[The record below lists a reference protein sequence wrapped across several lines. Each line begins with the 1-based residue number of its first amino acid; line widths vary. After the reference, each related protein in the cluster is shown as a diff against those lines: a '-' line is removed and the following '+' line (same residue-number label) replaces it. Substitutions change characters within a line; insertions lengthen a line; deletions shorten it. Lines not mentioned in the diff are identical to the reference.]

1 MHWIV
6 GKYWAVDKHE
16 GWKFKT
22 QTGSALKTHAA
33 TPIKRHIKVRGT
45 ASPYDGNLIY
55 WAQRLKDHPLTQSR
69 VGKLLHSQQGHCP
82 WCGLY
87 FRDGDLLEI
96 DHIIPHY
103 AGGRDE
109 WHNLQLLHRHCH
121 DQRHRT
127 YEKGHATEELDES
140 KGSCPVLKTNGRGDS
155 CV

>member
-1 MHWIV
+1 
-6 GKYWAVDKHE
+6 VDNHE

-22 QTGSALKTHAA
+22 HTGSALKTHAA

-55 WAQRLKDHPLTQSR
+55 WAQRLKDHPLTPSR

-87 FRDGDLLEI
+87 FREGDLLEI

-109 WHNLQLLHRHCH
+109 WHNVQLLHRHCH